1 MHRTK
6 NYSLIHRQIKV
17 WNPVNR
23 NGWWIKF
30 STYKGNILLLFTSSI
45 TGQTVVRFFAD
56 EDSAVKFINFIVD
69 QSPERE
75 LLDY

>member
-1 MHRTK
+1 MHNIK
-6 NYSLIHRQIKV
+6 NYSIIQRQIKV

-45 TGQTVVRFFAD
+45 TGQTVIRFFAD
-56 EDSAVKFINFIVD
+56 EDSAVKFINFIIS
-69 QSPERE
+69 QNPEEE
-75 LLDY
+75 LVHF